1 MNNVKVNL
9 NGDHISSNSNSNVNY
24 HELNVN
30 YNLNPEGDNS
40 GDGINNIHEEN
51 EEEQEQEELSSAEIE
66 HLKKIQE
73 QTQLRMEKYAN
84 LYAEN
89 SPDSTNST
97 VIPKELD
104 SDEKINNY
112 NSSEDNTTSHNI
124 LEICNENDNEH
135 FNKQQINPNKER
147 IFKNIHCYFYLDS
160 EPLIIIGPHLSYFIW
175 IFTFVSFFSIFIYS
189 LKTSSYLG
197 NIIYI
202 TGYIFFAVCYIL
214 LMIGNPGIPKEKK
227 HYDLNDLNSNYR
239 QCNKCNCIFKKK
251 DTKVNH
257 CEECG
262 ICIEGCDHHSNWA
275 TKCIGKRNKNIY
287 KAWIISIVTF
297 VIAILSYI
305 IL

>member
-30 YNLNPEGDNS
+30 YNLSPEGDNS
-40 GDGINNIHEEN
+40 GDGINNIHAEN

-112 NSSEDNTTSHNI
+112 NRTSFI
-124 LEICNENDNEH
+124 L
-135 FNKQQINPNKER
+135 
-147 IFKNIHCYFYLDS
+147 FYLD
-160 EPLIIIGPHLSYFIW
+160 IYFCFFFQYFHLFIKDFF
-175 IFTFVSFFSIFIYS
+175 IF
-189 LKTSSYLG
+189 
-197 NIIYI
+197 
-202 TGYIFFAVCYIL
+202 
-214 LMIGNPGIPKEKK
+214 
-227 HYDLNDLNSNYR
+227 R
-239 QCNKCNCIFKKK
+239 
-251 DTKVNH
+251 
-257 CEECG
+257 
-262 ICIEGCDHHSNWA
+262 
-275 TKCIGKRNKNIY
+275 
-287 KAWIISIVTF
+287 
-297 VIAILSYI
+297 
-305 IL
+305 